1 MIESARF
8 LQRGAMRK
16 VSRTWS
22 TVSLAMSLAAF
33 VLVATLAAVAAPS
46 VIGVAGANTGP
57 GNTGSVYLVI
67 GQSNAAG
74 RGDLPNPLPV
84 ADGVFVL
91 DDAGDFIPATPNLNQ
106 FSTIQRRTGEYN
118 LGFTFGQTIHEATGE
133 DVHLVV
139 NARGGSNIRNW
150 VPDGPVEPES
160 GLQLFEESVARAQIA
175 LEETGSTLGGVVW
188 HQGESNRNDANYLD
202 MLELVIEGLRAEF
215 NDPDLP
221 FVAGE
226 LSHLRSDNDAFNSRL
241 PGIEAFG
248 NSSFATAE
256 GLTTVSAT
264 DLTHFDTPALRTY
277 GVRYAARMLELQGFN
292 DNDIPND
299 EPDTPS
305 PTPTEAGFVPEP
317 GVTYRLTA
325 QNGSVLAGDSDR
337 DRDSF
342 ALSTAAAAANPNAVA
357 WEFVDAGNGQYH
369 LDLAIGGDFNR
380 LSVTDNAS
388 EPLFARLTRDR
399 FTGGDK
405 SFAIQETSPGSGTYH
420 ITALNNRINGGNDRL
435 FLTNNDAGFTSPNTT
450 GSNVTFTIAEA
461 QDTGNDD
468 PEPQDDTPAP
478 VPTAATFVPE
488 LGVSYTLTANNGSI
502 LAGDS
507 GDDRDSFAVTT
518 TQGNADAVAWNF
530 TPREGDPGRFHID
543 LAAGGEFN
551 RLSINSADPNFARLT
566 QDRFDGDTTY
576 FEITETSPGSGT
588 YFVTAP
594 DNRREAG
601 QDRLIL
607 TNGDAGFTNPANEG
621 NNVTFTITPA
631 QDTGNDAPEPQD
643 DAPAPSPVGATFVP
657 EPGVSYTLTANNGSI
672 LAGDSGN
679 NRDSFAVSTT
689 QGNADATAWNFA
701 PVNGQ
706 TGVFHLD
713 LAVGGDFNRLSIN
726 DADPNFARLARDRF
740 DGTTTYFEFAET
752 SPGSNTYF
760 VTAIDNDRVPGQD
773 RLILTNGDA
782 GFTNPANEGN
792 NVTFTIT
799 PVG

>member
-46 VIGVAGANTGP
+46 VIGVAEANTGP

-160 GLQLFEESVARAQIA
+160 GLQLFEEAVARAQIA

-188 HQGESNRNDANYLD
+188 HQGESNRNDADYLD

-277 GVRYAARMLELQGFN
+277 GFRYAVRMLELQGFN

-299 EPDTPS
+299 EPEPQDDAPA
-305 PTPTEAGFVPEP
+305 PTEAGFVPEP
-317 GVTYRLTA
+317 
-325 QNGSVLAGDSDR
+325 
-337 DRDSF
+337 
-342 ALSTAAAAANPNAVA
+342 
-357 WEFVDAGNGQYH
+357 
-369 LDLAIGGDFNR
+369 
-380 LSVTDNAS
+380 
-388 EPLFARLTRDR
+388 
-399 FTGGDK
+399 
-405 SFAIQETSPGSGTYH
+405 
-420 ITALNNRINGGNDRL
+420 
-435 FLTNNDAGFTSPNTT
+435 
-450 GSNVTFTIAEA
+450 
-461 QDTGNDD
+461 
-468 PEPQDDTPAP
+468 
-478 VPTAATFVPE
+478 
-488 LGVSYTLTANNGSI
+488 GVSYTLTANNGSI

-507 GDDRDSFAVTT
+507 DDDRDSFAVTT

-530 TPREGDPGRFHID
+530 TPREGDPERFHID
-543 LAAGGEFN
+543 LAAGGEHN

-621 NNVTFTITPA
+621 N
-631 QDTGNDAPEPQD
+631 D
-643 DAPAPSPVGATFVP
+643 
-657 EPGVSYTLTANNGSI
+657 
-672 LAGDSGN
+672 
-679 NRDSFAVSTT
+679 
-689 QGNADATAWNFA
+689 
-701 PVNGQ
+701 
-706 TGVFHLD
+706 
-713 LAVGGDFNRLSIN
+713 
-726 DADPNFARLARDRF
+726 
-740 DGTTTYFEFAET
+740 
-752 SPGSNTYF
+752 
-760 VTAIDNDRVPGQD
+760 
-773 RLILTNGDA
+773 
-782 GFTNPANEGN
+782 
-792 NVTFTIT
+792 VTFTIT